1 MPQNEQDQKTAANA
15 GAVKKPRRKKVEI
28 DAQNALK
35 HIEQVAKREPVREP
49 VKKAPETT
57 TEQNT
62 EKVQEPVQ
70 RSVSVKSQVEK
81 EVTQVK
87 TAPASAKVEQ
97 VKQSSNM
104 TDELKSPEQ
113 LTTTAVEN
121 ETTQVKSQPRKGRPA
136 KAKAVQSE
144 QTDVFKQAQQ
154 DAAQEAVKEEVSTP
168 KNEETEETAEKK
180 LEEMTAEELKKK
192 AEEEIKEKRVL
203 AAQERPSG
211 KFKIRFHK
219 KEKKEKGFGKF
230 KKPKDGLTSKRALN
244 FKQYQDKLKEE
255 ILTSAKWLSNK
266 ENLKKVLTNKQ
277 NIAVG
282 LSVIALVISIS
293 SFINARN
300 TSPIDKNNPFV
311 KLNEISNKQLGVTAG
326 SIGESNVSGSDNNL
340 SLDPSRQAPKGITF
354 NSEKEFKDAVNQALN
369 DIKNDQVKEQLAA
382 RFKKYSNAPEKAV
395 NNEKVYGNPDARFK
409 IYEYSDVEC
418 PYCKNFF
425 PTPKEVSDL
434 SNGQVSVTWKNF
446 PLGFHD
452 PKATQEAV
460 AVECA
465 FKLKGN
471 RAAWV
476 ALDRLF
482 ETTRSNGQASFV
494 LDNFATEMGLDTA
507 QYLNC
512 IADPATIKAV
522 QKDKDQAAAEG
533 VGSTPTTII
542 VDTLTGQKERLSGA
556 VGPDVLMNTIEA
568 MNSNSTKIKPI
579 QTKPAPK
586 PNKKGK

>member
-1 MPQNEQDQKTAANA
+1 MPQNEQDKETAINA
-15 GAVKKPRRKKVEI
+15 DTVKKPRRKKVEI

-62 EKVQEPVQ
+62 EKVQKSEQ
-70 RSVSVKSQVEK
+70 KSASVKPQVKK
-81 EVTQVK
+81 EVAPVK
-87 TAPASAKVEQ
+87 TAPASAKNEQ

-113 LTTTAVEN
+113 LTTTVVEN
-121 ETTQVKSQPRKGRPA
+121 EAPVKPQPRKGRPA

-154 DAAQEAVKEEVSTP
+154 DAAQEA
-168 KNEETEETAEKK
+168 AEKK

-282 LSVIALVISIS
+282 LSVIALVISVS

-311 KLNEISNKQLGVTAG
+311 KLNEISNQQLGVTAG

-340 SLDPSRQAPKGITF
+340 SLDPSRQPPKGITF

-568 MNSNSTKIKPI
+568 MNSNSTKLKPI
-579 QTKPAPK
+579 QTKPAQK
-586 PNKKGK
+586 PNEKGK

>member
-1 MPQNEQDQKTAANA
+1 MPQNEQYQKTAANA

-87 TAPASAKVEQ
+87 TAPASATEQ
-97 VKQSSNM
+97 VKQSSILS
-104 TDELKSPEQ
+104 DEPKSSEQ
-113 LTTTAVEN
+113 IRTTAVEN
-121 ETTQVKSQPRKGRPA
+121 ETTQVKSQPKKGRPA
-136 KAKAVQSE
+136 KAKVVQSE
-144 QTDVFKQAQQ
+144 HTDLFKQAQQ
-154 DAAQEAVKEEVSTP
+154 DA
-168 KNEETEETAEKK
+168 EETSAPENEETAEKK

-211 KFKIRFHK
+211 KFKIRFRK
-219 KEKKEKGFGKF
+219 KDKKEKGFGKF

-255 ILTSAKWLSNK
+255 ILTSAKWLANK

-277 NIAVG
+277 NIAIG
-282 LSVIALVISIS
+282 LSVIALVVSVS

-311 KLNEISNKQLGVTAG
+311 KLNEISNQQLGVTAG

-354 NSEKEFKDAVNQALN
+354 NSEKDFKDAVNQALN

-568 MNSNSTKIKPI
+568 MNSNSTKLKPI

>member
-1 MPQNEQDQKTAANA
+1 MPQNEQDQKLAANA
-15 GAVKKPRRKKVEI
+15 GAVKKTRRKKVEI

-62 EKVQEPVQ
+62 EKVQKPVQ
-70 RSVSVKSQVEK
+70 KNVSVKSQVEK

-97 VKQSSNM
+97 VKQSSILS
-104 TDELKSPEQ
+104 DEPKSSEQ
-113 LTTTAVEN
+113 IRTTAVEN
-121 ETTQVKSQPRKGRPA
+121 ETTQVKSQPKKGRPA
-136 KAKAVQSE
+136 KTKVVQSE
-144 QTDVFKQAQQ
+144 HTDVFKQAQQ
-154 DAAQEAVKEEVSTP
+154 DA
-168 KNEETEETAEKK
+168 EETSAPENEETAEKK

-211 KFKIRFHK
+211 KFKIRFRK
-219 KEKKEKGFGKF
+219 KDKKEKGFGKF

-255 ILTSAKWLSNK
+255 ILTSAKWLANK

-277 NIAVG
+277 NIAIG
-282 LSVIALVISIS
+282 LSVIALVVSVS

-311 KLNEISNKQLGVTAG
+311 KLNEISNQQLGVTAG

-354 NSEKEFKDAVNQALN
+354 NSEKDFKDAVNQALN

-395 NNEKVYGNPDARFK
+395 KNEKVYGNPDARFK

-568 MNSNSTKIKPI
+568 MNSNSTKLKPI

>member
-1 MPQNEQDQKTAANA
+1 MPQNEQDPKTAANA
-15 GAVKKPRRKKVEI
+15 GVVKKPRRKKVEI

-62 EKVQEPVQ
+62 EKVQKPVQ
-70 RSVSVKSQVEK
+70 KSVSVKSQVEK
-81 EVTQVK
+81 EVTSILSDEPK
-87 TAPASAKVEQ
+87 SSEQ
-97 VKQSSNM
+97 IR
-104 TDELKSPEQ
+104 
-113 LTTTAVEN
+113 TTAVEN
-121 ETTQVKSQPRKGRPA
+121 ETTQVKSQPKKGRPA

-144 QTDVFKQAQQ
+144 HTDVFKQAQQ
-154 DAAQEAVKEEVSTP
+154 DAAQEAVKEATSAP
-168 KNEETEETAEKK
+168 KNEDTAEKK

-211 KFKIRFHK
+211 KFKIRFRK
-219 KEKKEKGFGKF
+219 KDKKEKGFGKF
-230 KKPKDGLTSKRALN
+230 KKTKDGLTSKRALN

-255 ILTSAKWLSNK
+255 ILTSAKWLANK

-282 LSVIALVISIS
+282 LSVIALVVSVS

-300 TSPIDKNNPFV
+300 TSPVDKNNPFV
-311 KLNEISNKQLGVTAG
+311 KLNEISNQQLGVTAG

-340 SLDPSRQAPKGITF
+340 SLDPSRQPPKGITF

-395 NNEKVYGNPDARFK
+395 NNEKEKVYGNPDARFK

-568 MNSNSTKIKPI
+568 MNSNSTKLKPI
-579 QTKPAPK
+579 QTKPAQK
-586 PNKKGK
+586 PNEKGK

>member
-15 GAVKKPRRKKVEI
+15 GVVKKPRRKKVEI

-62 EKVQEPVQ
+62 EKVQKPVQ
-70 RSVSVKSQVEK
+70 KSVSVKSQVEK

-87 TAPASAKVEQ
+87 TAPASAKDEQ
-97 VKQSSNM
+97 VKQSSILS
-104 TDELKSPEQ
+104 DEPKSSEQ
-113 LTTTAVEN
+113 IRTTAVEN
-121 ETTQVKSQPRKGRPA
+121 ETTQVKSQPKKGRPA

-144 QTDVFKQAQQ
+144 HTDVFKQAQQ
-154 DAAQEAVKEEVSTP
+154 DAAQEAVKEATSAP
-168 KNEETEETAEKK
+168 KNEDTTEKK

-211 KFKIRFHK
+211 KFKIRFRK
-219 KEKKEKGFGKF
+219 KDKKEKGFGKF
-230 KKPKDGLTSKRALN
+230 KKTKDGLTSKRALN

-255 ILTSAKWLSNK
+255 ILTSAKWLANK

-282 LSVIALVISIS
+282 LSVIALVVSVS

-311 KLNEISNKQLGVTAG
+311 KLNEISNQQLGVTAG

-340 SLDPSRQAPKGITF
+340 SLDPSRQPPKGITF

-395 NNEKVYGNPDARFK
+395 NNEKEKVYGNPDARFK

-568 MNSNSTKIKPI
+568 MNSNSTKLKPI
-579 QTKPAPK
+579 QTKPAQK
-586 PNKKGK
+586 PNEKGK

>member
-1 MPQNEQDQKTAANA
+1 MPQNEQDQKLAANA
-15 GAVKKPRRKKVEI
+15 GAVKKTRRKKVEI

-62 EKVQEPVQ
+62 EKVQKPVQ
-70 RSVSVKSQVEK
+70 KNVSVKSQVEK

-97 VKQSSNM
+97 VKQSSILS
-104 TDELKSPEQ
+104 DEPKSSEQ
-113 LTTTAVEN
+113 IRTTAVEN
-121 ETTQVKSQPRKGRPA
+121 ETTQVKSQPKKGRPA
-136 KAKAVQSE
+136 KTKVVQSE
-144 QTDVFKQAQQ
+144 HTDVFKQAQQ
-154 DAAQEAVKEEVSTP
+154 DA
-168 KNEETEETAEKK
+168 EETSAPENEETAEKK

-211 KFKIRFHK
+211 KFKIRFRK
-219 KEKKEKGFGKF
+219 KDKKEKGFGKF

-255 ILTSAKWLSNK
+255 ILTSAKWLANK

-277 NIAVG
+277 NIAIG
-282 LSVIALVISIS
+282 LSVIALVISVS

-354 NSEKEFKDAVNQALN
+354 NSEKDFKDAVNQALN

-568 MNSNSTKIKPI
+568 MNSNSTKLKPI

>member
-1 MPQNEQDQKTAANA
+1 MPQNEQDQKLAANA
-15 GAVKKPRRKKVEI
+15 GAVKKTRRKKVEI

-62 EKVQEPVQ
+62 EKVQKPVQ
-70 RSVSVKSQVEK
+70 KNVSVKSQVEK

-97 VKQSSNM
+97 VKQSSILS
-104 TDELKSPEQ
+104 DEPKSSEQ
-113 LTTTAVEN
+113 IRTTAVEN
-121 ETTQVKSQPRKGRPA
+121 ETTQVKSQPKKGRAA
-136 KAKAVQSE
+136 KTKVVQSE
-144 QTDVFKQAQQ
+144 HTDVFKQAQQ
-154 DAAQEAVKEEVSTP
+154 DA
-168 KNEETEETAEKK
+168 EETSAPENEETAEKK

-211 KFKIRFHK
+211 KFKIRFRK
-219 KEKKEKGFGKF
+219 KDKKEKGFGKF

-255 ILTSAKWLSNK
+255 ILTSAKWLANK

-277 NIAVG
+277 NIAIG
-282 LSVIALVISIS
+282 LSVIALVISVS

-354 NSEKEFKDAVNQALN
+354 NSEKDFKDAVNQALN

-568 MNSNSTKIKPI
+568 MNSNSTKLKPI

>member
-1 MPQNEQDQKTAANA
+1 
-15 GAVKKPRRKKVEI
+15 
-28 DAQNALK
+28 
-35 HIEQVAKREPVREP
+35 
-49 VKKAPETT
+49 
-57 TEQNT
+57 
-62 EKVQEPVQ
+62 
-70 RSVSVKSQVEK
+70 
-81 EVTQVK
+81 
-87 TAPASAKVEQ
+87 
-97 VKQSSNM
+97 
-104 TDELKSPEQ
+104 
-113 LTTTAVEN
+113 
-121 ETTQVKSQPRKGRPA
+121 
-136 KAKAVQSE
+136 
-144 QTDVFKQAQQ
+144 
-154 DAAQEAVKEEVSTP
+154 
-168 KNEETEETAEKK
+168 
-180 LEEMTAEELKKK
+180 MTAEELKKK

-211 KFKIRFHK
+211 KFKIRFRK
-219 KEKKEKGFGKF
+219 KDKKEKGFGKF
-230 KKPKDGLTSKRALN
+230 KKTKDGLTSKRALN

-255 ILTSAKWLSNK
+255 ILTSAKWLANK

-277 NIAVG
+277 NIAIG
-282 LSVIALVISIS
+282 LSVIALVISVS

-354 NSEKEFKDAVNQALN
+354 NSEKDFKDAVNQALN

-568 MNSNSTKIKPI
+568 MNSNSTKLKPI

-586 PNKKGK
+586 PKKGK

>member
-1 MPQNEQDQKTAANA
+1 MPQNEQDKETAINA
-15 GAVKKPRRKKVEI
+15 DTVKKPRRKKVEI

-57 TEQNT
+57 TEQNI
-62 EKVQEPVQ
+62 EKVQKSEQ
-70 RSVSVKSQVEK
+70 KSASVKPQVKK
-81 EVTQVK
+81 EVAPVK
-87 TAPASAKVEQ
+87 TAPASAKNEQ
-97 VKQSSNM
+97 IKQSSNM

-113 LTTTAVEN
+113 LTTTVVEN
-121 ETTQVKSQPRKGRPA
+121 EAPVKPQPRKGRPA

-154 DAAQEAVKEEVSTP
+154 DAAQEA
-168 KNEETEETAEKK
+168 AEKK

-282 LSVIALVISIS
+282 LSVIALVISVS

-311 KLNEISNKQLGVTAG
+311 KLNEISNQQLGVTAG

-340 SLDPSRQAPKGITF
+340 SLDPSRQPPKGITF

>member
-154 DAAQEAVKEEVSTP
+154 AVKEEVSTP

-211 KFKIRFHK
+211 KFKIRFRK
-219 KEKKEKGFGKF
+219 KDKKEKGFGKF

-255 ILTSAKWLSNK
+255 ILTSAKWLANK

-277 NIAVG
+277 NIAIG
-282 LSVIALVISIS
+282 LSVIALVISVS

-311 KLNEISNKQLGVTAG
+311 KLNEISNKQLGYTAG

-425 PTPKEVSDL
+425 PTPKKVSDL

-533 VGSTPTTII
+533 VGSTPTTVI

>member
-62 EKVQEPVQ
+62 EKVQKPVQ
-70 RSVSVKSQVEK
+70 KSVSVNSQVEK

-154 DAAQEAVKEEVSTP
+154 DA
-168 KNEETEETAEKK
+168 EETSAPENEETAEKK

-211 KFKIRFHK
+211 KFKIRFRK
-219 KEKKEKGFGKF
+219 KDKKEKGFGKF

-255 ILTSAKWLSNK
+255 ILTSAKWLANK

-277 NIAVG
+277 NIAIG
-282 LSVIALVISIS
+282 LSVIALVISVS

-354 NSEKEFKDAVNQALN
+354 NSEKDFKDAVNQALN

-568 MNSNSTKIKPI
+568 MNSNSTKLKPI

>member
-1 MPQNEQDQKTAANA
+1 MPQNEQDKETAINA
-15 GAVKKPRRKKVEI
+15 DTVKKPRRKKVEI

-62 EKVQEPVQ
+62 EKVQKSEQ
-70 RSVSVKSQVEK
+70 KSASVKPQVKK
-81 EVTQVK
+81 EVAPVK
-87 TAPASAKVEQ
+87 TAPASAKNEQ
-97 VKQSSNM
+97 IKQSSNM

-113 LTTTAVEN
+113 LTTTVVEN
-121 ETTQVKSQPRKGRPA
+121 EAPVKPQPRKGRPA

-154 DAAQEAVKEEVSTP
+154 DAAQEA
-168 KNEETEETAEKK
+168 AEKK

-282 LSVIALVISIS
+282 LSVIALVISVS

-311 KLNEISNKQLGVTAG
+311 KLNEISNQQLGVTAG

-340 SLDPSRQAPKGITF
+340 SLDPSRQPPKGITF

>member
-57 TEQNT
+57 TGQNT
-62 EKVQEPVQ
+62 EKVQKPVQ
-70 RSVSVKSQVEK
+70 KSVPVKSQVEK

-87 TAPASAKVEQ
+87 TAPASAKDEQ
-97 VKQSSNM
+97 VKQSSILS
-104 TDELKSPEQ
+104 DEPKSSEQ
-113 LTTTAVEN
+113 IRTTTVEN
-121 ETTQVKSQPRKGRPA
+121 ETAQVKSQLKKGRPA
-136 KAKAVQSE
+136 KAKVVQSE
-144 QTDVFKQAQQ
+144 HTDVFKQAQQ
-154 DAAQEAVKEEVSTP
+154 DAAQEAVKEETSAP
-168 KNEETEETAEKK
+168 KNEETAEKK

-211 KFKIRFHK
+211 KFKIRFRK
-219 KEKKEKGFGKF
+219 KDKKEKGFGKF

-255 ILTSAKWLSNK
+255 ILTSAKWLANK

-277 NIAVG
+277 NIAIG
-282 LSVIALVISIS
+282 LSVIALVISVS

-311 KLNEISNKQLGVTAG
+311 KLNEISNKQLGYTAG

-395 NNEKVYGNPDARFK
+395 NNEKEKVYGNPDARFK

-568 MNSNSTKIKPI
+568 MNSNSTKLKPI

-586 PNKKGK
+586 PKKGK

>member
-1 MPQNEQDQKTAANA
+1 MPQNEQDQKLAANA
-15 GAVKKPRRKKVEI
+15 GAVKKTRRKKVEI

-62 EKVQEPVQ
+62 EKVQKPVQ
-70 RSVSVKSQVEK
+70 KNVSVKSQVEK

-97 VKQSSNM
+97 VKQSSILS
-104 TDELKSPEQ
+104 DEPKSSEQ
-113 LTTTAVEN
+113 IRTIAVEN
-121 ETTQVKSQPRKGRPA
+121 ETTQVKSQPKKGRPA
-136 KAKAVQSE
+136 KTKVVQSE
-144 QTDVFKQAQQ
+144 HTDVFKQAQQ
-154 DAAQEAVKEEVSTP
+154 DA
-168 KNEETEETAEKK
+168 EETSAPENEETAEKK

-211 KFKIRFHK
+211 KFKIRFRK
-219 KEKKEKGFGKF
+219 KDKKEKGFGKF

-255 ILTSAKWLSNK
+255 ILTSAKWLANK

-277 NIAVG
+277 NIAIG
-282 LSVIALVISIS
+282 LSVIALVISVS

-354 NSEKEFKDAVNQALN
+354 NSEKDFKDAVNQALN

-568 MNSNSTKIKPI
+568 MNSNSTKLKPI

>member
-15 GAVKKPRRKKVEI
+15 GVVKKPRRKKVEI

-62 EKVQEPVQ
+62 EKVQKPVQ
-70 RSVSVKSQVEK
+70 KSVSVKSQVEK
-81 EVTQVK
+81 EVTSILSDEPK
-87 TAPASAKVEQ
+87 SSEQ
-97 VKQSSNM
+97 IR
-104 TDELKSPEQ
+104 
-113 LTTTAVEN
+113 TTAVEN
-121 ETTQVKSQPRKGRPA
+121 ETTQVKSQPKKGRPA

-144 QTDVFKQAQQ
+144 HTDVFKQAQQ
-154 DAAQEAVKEEVSTP
+154 DAAQEAVKEATSAP
-168 KNEETEETAEKK
+168 KNEDTAEKK

-211 KFKIRFHK
+211 KFKIRFRK
-219 KEKKEKGFGKF
+219 KDKKEKGFGKF
-230 KKPKDGLTSKRALN
+230 KKTKDGLTSKRALN

-255 ILTSAKWLSNK
+255 ILTSAKWLANK

-282 LSVIALVISIS
+282 LSVIALVVSVS

-311 KLNEISNKQLGVTAG
+311 KLNEISNQQLGVTAG

-340 SLDPSRQAPKGITF
+340 SLDPSRQPPKGITF

-382 RFKKYSNAPEKAV
+382 RFKKYSNAHEKAV

-568 MNSNSTKIKPI
+568 MNSNSTKLKPI
-579 QTKPAPK
+579 QTKSAQK

>member
-1 MPQNEQDQKTAANA
+1 MPQNEQYQKTAANA

-87 TAPASAKVEQ
+87 TAPASATEQ
-97 VKQSSNM
+97 VKQSSILS
-104 TDELKSPEQ
+104 DEPKSSEQ
-113 LTTTAVEN
+113 IRTTAVEN
-121 ETTQVKSQPRKGRPA
+121 ETTQVKSQPKKGRPA
-136 KAKAVQSE
+136 KAKVVQSE
-144 QTDVFKQAQQ
+144 HTDLFKQAQQ
-154 DAAQEAVKEEVSTP
+154 DA
-168 KNEETEETAEKK
+168 EETSAPENEETAEKK

-211 KFKIRFHK
+211 KFKIRFRK
-219 KEKKEKGFGKF
+219 KDKKEKGVGKF

-255 ILTSAKWLSNK
+255 ILTSAKWLANK

-277 NIAVG
+277 NIAIG
-282 LSVIALVISIS
+282 LSVIALVVSVS

-311 KLNEISNKQLGVTAG
+311 KLNEISNQQLGVTAG

-354 NSEKEFKDAVNQALN
+354 NSEKDFKDAVNQALN

-568 MNSNSTKIKPI
+568 MNSNSTKLKPI

>member
-1 MPQNEQDQKTAANA
+1 MPQNEQDQKLAANA
-15 GAVKKPRRKKVEI
+15 GAVKKTRRKKVEI

-62 EKVQEPVQ
+62 EKVQKPVQ
-70 RSVSVKSQVEK
+70 KNVSVKSQVEK

-97 VKQSSNM
+97 VKQSSILS
-104 TDELKSPEQ
+104 DEPKSSEQ
-113 LTTTAVEN
+113 IRTTAVEN
-121 ETTQVKSQPRKGRPA
+121 ETTQVKSQPKKGRPA
-136 KAKAVQSE
+136 KTKVVQSE
-144 QTDVFKQAQQ
+144 HTDVFKQAQQ
-154 DAAQEAVKEEVSTP
+154 DA
-168 KNEETEETAEKK
+168 EETSAPENEETAEKK

-211 KFKIRFHK
+211 KFKIRFRK
-219 KEKKEKGFGKF
+219 KDKKEKGFGKF

-255 ILTSAKWLSNK
+255 ILTSAKWLANK

-277 NIAVG
+277 NIAIG
-282 LSVIALVISIS
+282 LSVIALVVSVS

-311 KLNEISNKQLGVTAG
+311 KLNEISNQQLGVSAG

-354 NSEKEFKDAVNQALN
+354 NSEKDFKDAVNQALN

-522 QKDKDQAAAEG
+522 QKDKDQATAEG

-568 MNSNSTKIKPI
+568 MNSNSTKLKPI

-586 PNKKGK
+586 PKKGKQS

>member
-154 DAAQEAVKEEVSTP
+154 AVKEEVSTP

>member
-1 MPQNEQDQKTAANA
+1 MPQNEQDQKSAANA

-62 EKVQEPVQ
+62 EKVQKPVQ
-70 RSVSVKSQVEK
+70 KSVSVKSQVEK

-97 VKQSSNM
+97 VKQSSNLS
-104 TDELKSPEQ
+104 DEPKSPEQ
-113 LTTTAVEN
+113 STTTAVEN
-121 ETTQVKSQPRKGRPA
+121 EAPVKPQTRKGRLA
-136 KAKAVQSE
+136 KEKAVQPE
-144 QTDVFKQAQQ
+144 QTDLFKQAQQ
-154 DAAQEAVKEEVSTP
+154 DAAQQAIKEETSTP
-168 KNEETEETAEKK
+168 KKEETAEKK

-211 KFKIRFHK
+211 KFKIRFRK
-219 KEKKEKGFGKF
+219 KDKKEKGFGKF

-255 ILTSAKWLSNK
+255 ILTSAKWLANK

-282 LSVIALVISIS
+282 LSVIAIVISVS

-311 KLNEISNKQLGVTAG
+311 KLNEISNQQLGVTAG

-354 NSEKEFKDAVNQALN
+354 NSEKDFKDAVNQALN

-568 MNSNSTKIKPI
+568 MNSNSTKLKPI